1 MRSERAILDA
11 PPGQRNATLN
21 EQAFTA
27 GGLVGAGVIPEHLAV
42 TTLYNAGR
50 YAGLEDA
57 ETKATIRSGFS
68 AGLRRPLDRGDG

>member
-21 EQAFTA
+21 QQAFIA

-42 TTLYNAGR
+42 VTLYNAGR
-50 YAGLEDA
+50 YAGLDDS
-57 ETKATIRSGFS
+57 ETKGTIRSGFN
-68 AGLRRPLDRGDG
+68 AGLRRPLDRRDG